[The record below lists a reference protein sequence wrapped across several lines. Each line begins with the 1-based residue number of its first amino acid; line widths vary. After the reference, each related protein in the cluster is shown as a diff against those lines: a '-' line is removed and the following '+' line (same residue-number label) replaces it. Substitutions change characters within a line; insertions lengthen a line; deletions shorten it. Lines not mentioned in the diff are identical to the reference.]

1 MKKMVNILCIGQYN
15 RTGRFTAGQ
24 WKCFI
29 KWCEIMCNEIIIYTR
44 MTYETV
50 ISKFAL
56 YSNVNILEKP
66 DKLLDVQAYEIE
78 IIDVKFWTYI
88 EAFNFDIDAVDD
100 ISHIYF
106 FNHKKI
112 IASLEIVDYEN
123 YILIETSVSF
133 KDRLTLS
140 PQMALENIQVCNN
153 NKADIDDMTQN
164 ENWSILGIGRCFK

>member
-50 ISKFAL
+50 ISKFPL
-56 YSNVNILEKP
+56 YSDINILEKP

-100 ISHIYF
+100 ISHIFF

-123 YILIETSVSF
+123 YILIETSVPF
-133 KDRLTLS
+133 KDRLIL
-140 PQMALENIQVCNN
+140 PKKMALENIQVCNN

-164 ENWSILGIGRCFK
+164 ENWSILGI